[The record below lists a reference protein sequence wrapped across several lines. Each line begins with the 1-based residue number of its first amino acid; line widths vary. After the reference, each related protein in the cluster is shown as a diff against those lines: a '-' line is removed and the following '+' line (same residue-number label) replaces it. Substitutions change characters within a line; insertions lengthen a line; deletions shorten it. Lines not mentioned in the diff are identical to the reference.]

1 MTTKIVVANGLTVDG
16 KTFKGGDV
24 ATVSSG
30 EARDLIQQGKA
41 RPHTA
46 ASVSAEAK
54 KAAAP
59 AKAEKG
65 GK

>member
-1 MTTKIVVANGLTVDG
+1 MATKVVVANGLTVG
-16 KTFKGGDV
+16 SKTFKGGDV

-41 RPHTA
+41 RPHTEPA
-46 ASVSAEAK
+46 EKSAEK
-54 KAAAP
+54 
-59 AKAEKG
+59 KG